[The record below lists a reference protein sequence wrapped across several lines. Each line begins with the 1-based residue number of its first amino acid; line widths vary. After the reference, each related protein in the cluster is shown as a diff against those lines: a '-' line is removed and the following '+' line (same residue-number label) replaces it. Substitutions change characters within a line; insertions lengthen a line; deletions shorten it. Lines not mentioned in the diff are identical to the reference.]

1 MKKFTFLT
9 TLCLITLFRA
19 EAQNVPNG
27 SFENWDTSNN
37 GGYEPVGWQ
46 SLNESKFTNLFKVPG
61 HTGESAVKLSVEWN
75 SVLEMYVAPMFYLDG
90 NFAISQRFTAF
101 EFYLKGAATGG
112 DYLSVSVG
120 MYKGKTL
127 ITYSIHQMNQSYAG
141 WTQITMPIEYGTGEV
156 PDECFIGIHIYP
168 VMGSHQGTNYTIDD
182 LALTSSPGSINPVLL
197 SAATNTSGNV
207 IELTFSKPMAD
218 PSGKQNQFTVT
229 RNGTVMSLTSA
240 ALKPGD
246 NNTILLSPA
255 TPVAA
260 GEILL
265 ISYTAGNISA
275 ASGEPLQ
282 SFSNLNV
289 SNLTGSTQATN
300 WQLISSGVTEN
311 LYSVHFAN
319 STNGYVSGAGAR
331 CLKSTNSGQNW
342 SPVVVPSYADFNS
355 VWATSSNDAFLGGW
369 DTVYITHNNGQSWT
383 GAYTN
388 TMNTAIN
395 SLQFIS
401 SQNGFAF
408 LPWVSFIKTTDGGN
422 TWSAPT
428 GGFTAWD
435 FFDGF
440 MLDQNTGWGVGD
452 CQNIAKTTDGG
463 ETWLPYEWNS
473 WTELTCNKIWGIEAT
488 SELNAWAVADSGI
501 VYRTVDGGNYWSR
514 NIIAGEEDNLKDIY
528 FVNAN
533 VGYIAGFN
541 GKIFKTTD
549 GGNTWIQQPTITS
562 NHLNGIFF
570 ISENLGWA
578 VGDNGT
584 ILKYGGIPTATEHE
598 LSYGVGNSVIFPNP
612 STDNCTLQWATSHS
626 GNVSIT
632 ITDIAGRTVQTVYKG
647 MLDQG
652 KHSFVIE
659 LEDSRNGIYFCRLV
673 SESETSCIK
682 FIINR

>member
-1 MKKFTFLT
+1 MKNFILLSIIF
-9 TLCLITLFRA
+9 LITLFWA

-27 SFENWDTSNN
+27 SFENWDTNKN

-46 SLNESKFTNLFKVPG
+46 SLNESSFTNLFKVAG
-61 HTGESAVKLSVEWN
+61 HSGESAAKLSVEYN
-75 SVLEMYVAPMFYLDG
+75 PSAKTNVAPMFFLDD

-101 EFYLKGAATGG
+101 EFYLKGTATGG

-120 MYKGKTL
+120 MYKGKSL
-127 ITYSIHQMNQSYAG
+127 IGYSIHQMNQTYAG
-141 WTQITMPIEYGTGEV
+141 WTHITMPIEYESGEV

-168 VMGSHQGTNYTIDD
+168 VMDSHMGTNYTIDD
-182 LALTSSPGSINPVLL
+182 LTLTSSSGSVPPVLL
-197 SAATNTSGNV
+197 SAATNITGNV
-207 IELTFSKPMAD
+207 LELTFSKPMAD
-218 PSGKQNQFTVT
+218 PAGKQNQFTFT
-229 RNGTVMSLTSA
+229 RNGIAIGLTSA

-255 TPVAA
+255 ALVTA
-260 GEILL
+260 GDVLL
-265 ISYTAGNISA
+265 ISYTPGNISA

-289 SNLTGSTQATN
+289 SNLTGSIQATS
-300 WQLISSGVTEN
+300 WQLVSSGVTEN

-319 STNGYVSGAGAR
+319 STNGYVSGASAR

-369 DTVYITHNNGQSWT
+369 DTVYITHNNGQSWI
-383 GAYTN
+383 GAHTN
-388 TMNTAIN
+388 TLSFAIN

-463 ETWLPYEWNS
+463 VTWVPYEWNS

-528 FVNAN
+528 FINAN
-533 VGYIAGFN
+533 LGYIAGFN

-549 GGNTWIQQPTITS
+549 GGNTWIQEPTITS

-584 ILKYGGIPTATEHE
+584 ILKYGGIPTSTEPE
-598 LSYGVGNSVIFPNP
+598 LSIGVSNSVIFPNP
-612 STDNCTLQWATSHS
+612 SSGSCTLHCTVLHS
-626 GNVSIT
+626 GNVNIT
-632 ITDIAGRTVQTVYKG
+632 ISDIAGRVVRTVYKG

-652 KHSFVIE
+652 SHSFYIE
-659 LEDSRNGIYFCRLV
+659 MENCKNGIYFCRLV
-673 SESETSCIK
+673 SEHKTNSIK